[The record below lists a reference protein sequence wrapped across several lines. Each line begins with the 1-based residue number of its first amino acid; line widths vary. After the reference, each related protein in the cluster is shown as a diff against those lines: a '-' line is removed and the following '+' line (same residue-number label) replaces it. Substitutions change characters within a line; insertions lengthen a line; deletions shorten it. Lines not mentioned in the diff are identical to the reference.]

1 MGMIALKGNLTT
13 TDGVI
18 LDGDETM
25 LDNGAP
31 IANHLGLASCRRC
44 GHNGQIF
51 GTATT
56 FPAGSTH
63 GVQDGDIVMCRCPRG
78 TNRVIARSTIFYQ
91 E

>member
-1 MGMIALKGNLTT
+1 MRMIALQGNLTT
-13 TDGVI
+13 TDGKI
-18 LDGDETM
+18 LDGDDKS
-25 LDNGAP
+25 LDNGVP
-31 IANHLGLASCRRC
+31 IAKHLGLASCGRC

-56 FPAGSTH
+56 FPSGNTH
-63 GVQDGDIVMCRCPRG
+63 GVQDGDIVMCRCPRR